1 MHVFLGCLICRGWLD
16 KLQKSQ
22 NKLIRLVSGFSR
34 FTHVEVS
41 HFKCLDWLPI
51 ESRLEYIK
59 LKMVHKIINNR
70 APCYFNVLLSRVNE
84 QHCYRS
90 RQSLMDIT
98 LCRFKTMYGR
108 RSFRYSGAL
117 LWNKLPLDIKD
128 ISSMV
133 SWLLS
138 RLFCWWFCIMY
149 LDIRDCKVL

>member
-1 MHVFLGCLICRGWLD
+1 MHVFLACLICRGWLD

-41 HFKCLDWLPI
+41 HFKCLDGYLSK
-51 ESRLEYIK
+51 SRLEYIK

-70 APCYFNVLLSRVNE
+70 APSYFNVLFSRVNE
-84 QHCYRS
+84 QHCYRT
-90 RQSLMDIT
+90 RQSLMDIK
-98 LCRFKTMYGR
+98 LCRFKSR

-133 SWLLS
+133 SFSFKTKSWLLS
-138 RLFCWWFCIMY
+138 RLFC
-149 LDIRDCKVL
+149 